1 MLGSLAIVSEKIV
14 RAFGLEEIESQ
25 IRERFQFA
33 MDEAGVEN
41 FTVSRSFKENIIIE
55 GVVTPLRHFE
65 FLATEKETK

>member
-33 MDEAGVEN
+33 MDEAGVES
-41 FTVSRSFKENIIIE
+41 FTVSRSFKEDIIIE
-55 GVVTPLRHFE
+55 GVKTPLRHFE
-65 FLATEKETK
+65 FLATEKGTE